1 MFKIDCG
8 FLPPRQRC
16 SRSNPGLRLWKP
28 AAESCSRR
36 PTLMQVLVHGMDF
49 NAASSFRAA
58 CFHTSICAGDTLKRN
73 QPRESDRRELLP
85 LEHLRG
91 TALVWL
97 LMPRP
102 DPVCGGYR
110 ASSPP
115 GCSSSRSVAH
125 LAPSS
130 LVVTPSSEHRHTAA
144 ARRGEGG
151 PERSRAVWRRWKRAG
166 TAVNATQTGR
176 RGLGTVLSGDGHCL
190 ARA

>member
-1 MFKIDCG
+1 MNTG
-8 FLPPRQRC
+8 ERC
-16 SRSNPGLRLWKP
+16 SRSNPGLHLWNP
-28 AAESCSRR
+28 VAESCSRR
-36 PTLMQVLVHGMDF
+36 PTLVQVLVHGVDL

-58 CFHTSICAGDTLKRN
+58 CFHTSIGAGDTLKRS
-73 QPRESDRRELLP
+73 QPRERDRRDLLL

-102 DPVCGGYR
+102 DPVCGGHR

-115 GCSSSRSVAH
+115 GCSSSRSAAH

-144 ARRGEGG
+144 ATGREGG
-151 PERSRAVWRRWKRAG
+151 SERSRAVWRRWKRAG
-166 TAVNATQTGR
+166 TAVNATETGR
-176 RGLGTVLSGDGHCL
+176 RGLGTVPSGDGHCL